1 MRAWCARTAPPTLYI
16 LIAPHAPLTSLAE
29 WCAAGGELAEELGIA
44 EEADFAKAQ
53 VNKLEREVEGRGSNR
68 RARDDPENLG
78 LKNLRITN

>member
-1 MRAWCARTAPPTLYI
+1 MRAHSSPDTVYLDCSP
-16 LIAPHAPLTSLAE
+16 APLTSLAE